1 MNKKEIEI
9 RFSDLCA
16 MLLKA
21 FKPILC
27 FALILALLGGGFG
40 LYKAMNAEKS
50 ATITEDDVKKA
61 ENAVKS
67 AENKLSSARKALE
80 RRNEIEIPDAQRK
93 IKRAQKLLQR
103 RQEYIDN
110 SLYYALDPFNV
121 GISRL
126 TFYIETDEEVNPN
139 LPWLGKDPQASIAIA
154 YAQIY
159 SLDNE
164 ILNNIRQIMGTDAD
178 IPYIKEM
185 ISVTNVSNQFV
196 EILARN
202 QNAEIAEKIVD
213 YLYSTLLN
221 RLRGSVGDFS
231 ANVISRFS
239 GYEVDW
245 SMNDSHTNN
254 EENLISAERSL
265 TDAEENLQTL
275 IDGIEEKEE
284 DIANAEDALAEAK
297 KDLADVR
304 AQYEDSTVNAKNM
317 IKKTSR
323 YLVIGLVLG
332 VVLACF
338 AALFNG
344 IAGSRLQNQSSV
356 LSRYS
361 FPVLGILP
369 VEKKHAFAKTIRK
382 LEGDPETKRE
392 PAARVAAQNV
402 MELAAGKKV
411 CLVSS
416 LGDKATDVLN
426 PYLEGKLPVCGDIL
440 RDSAAAKALTGFDG
454 IVLVETR
461 GQSSI
466 DQIDGEVQLANTLGK
481 EILGIVLL

>member
-40 LYKAMNAEKS
+40 LYKGLNAEKS
-50 ATITEDDVKKA
+50 AKITEDDVKKA

-67 AENKLSSARKALE
+67 AENKLASARKALD

-93 IKRAQKLLQR
+93 IERAQKLLQR
-103 RQEYIDN
+103 RQAYIEN

-126 TFYIETDEEVNPN
+126 TFYIETDQDVNPN
-139 LPWLGKDPQASIAIA
+139 LPWLGSDPQASIAMA

-159 SLDNE
+159 SIDNE
-164 ILNNIRQIMGTDAD
+164 ILGNIRQIMGTDAD

-185 ISVTNVSNQFV
+185 ISVTNVSDRFV

-202 QNAEIAEKIVD
+202 QDADVAEKIVD

-221 RLRGSVGDFS
+221 RLRGSVGNFS

-245 SMNDSHTNN
+245 DMNSSHTNN

-284 DIANAEDALAEAK
+284 AVAKAEKKLGEAK
-297 KDLADVR
+297 ASLADVR
-304 AQYEDSTVNAKNM
+304 AQYEDSAVNAKNVL
-317 IKKTSR
+317 KKTVR
-323 YLVIGLVLG
+323 YLAIGLVLG
-332 VVLACF
+332 LVLACV
-338 AALFNG
+338 AVLFNG
-344 IAGSRLQNQSSV
+344 IAGTRLQNQTAV

-361 FPVLGILP
+361 FPILGILP

-382 LEGDPETKRE
+382 LEGDPETKYE

-416 LGDKATDVLN
+416 LGSSATDILN

-454 IVLVETR
+454 VVLVETR
-461 GQSSI
+461 GQSSV
-466 DQIDGEVQLANTLGK
+466 DQIDGEVQLARTLGK
-481 EILGIVLL
+481 EILGVVLL